1 MNGACSRTVPEMT
14 NVYSASSIMDAYLI
28 KGLLESEGIPA
39 VVVGDS
45 LQGGIGELPVA
56 GLITVKV
63 EDGLVSQAARLI
75 ADFERAEPVL

>member
-1 MNGACSRTVPEMT
+1 
-14 NVYSASSIMDAYLI
+14 MDAYLI

-39 VVVGDS
+39 IVVGDF

-63 EDGLVSQAARLI
+63 EDGLASQAARLI

>member
-1 MNGACSRTVPEMT
+1 
-14 NVYSASSIMDAYLI
+14 MDAQLI

-39 VVVGDS
+39 IVEGAF
-45 LQGGIGELPVA
+45 LQGGIGALPVE

-63 EDGLVSQAARLI
+63 EDGLASRAASLI